1 MKDTHLWRRVI
12 ATKYSEEWSGQTSK
26 PVRRTHGFS
35 IWESIRAGWDR
46 LLHYVY
52 FDVGDGN
59 RVWFWQ
65 DIWSGDH
72 PLKVLF
78 PDQYACSIARDASVY
93 SVLVS
98 QIDGGCRAG
107 MSDFIDFNDWE
118 LELVNSFLNLLYSN
132 IPKREGCD
140 RRSWRLEGLVNLM
153 FVLFTLP
160 YEVPV
165 QFLPHGNVFGVLR
178 LQEGLL
184 CMDSSLGKDPH
195 M

>member
-1 MKDTHLWRRVI
+1 
-12 ATKYSEEWSGQTSK
+12 
-26 PVRRTHGFS
+26 
-35 IWESIRAGWDR
+35 
-46 LLHYVY
+46 
-52 FDVGDGN
+52 
-59 RVWFWQ
+59 
-65 DIWSGDH
+65 
-72 PLKVLF
+72 
-78 PDQYACSIARDASVY
+78 
-93 SVLVS
+93 VLVS

-165 QFLPHGNVFGVLR
+165 
-178 LQEGLL
+178 
-184 CMDSSLGKDPH
+184 
-195 M
+195 